1 MEGLAR
7 TFRALADPTRL
18 RILNLLL
25 AAPGCVCELQSV
37 LDLPQPLLSRHLSHL
52 RNAELVDD
60 EREGM
65 RVRYRLRCESQT
77 TRELQRF
84 LAETL
89 AWDERLRRE
98 AESWTRFQ
106 QGSAFVDE
114 KQAVGMTAA
123 R

>member
-18 RILNLLL
+18 RIVNLLL
-25 AAPGCVCELQSV
+25 TAPGCVCELQAV
-37 LDLPQPLLSRHLSHL
+37 LDLPQPLMSRHLSHL

-77 TRELQRF
+77 TRELRRF

-89 AWDERLRRE
+89 ARDERLRRE
-98 AESWTRFQ
+98 AESWTHFQ
-106 QGSAFVDE
+106 QGSAVVDE